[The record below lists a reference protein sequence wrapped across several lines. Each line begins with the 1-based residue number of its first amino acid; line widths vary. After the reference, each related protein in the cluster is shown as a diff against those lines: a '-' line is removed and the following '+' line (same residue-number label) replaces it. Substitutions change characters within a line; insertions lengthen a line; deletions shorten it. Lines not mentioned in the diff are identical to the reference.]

1 MQFKCVNCGGNVV
14 YDPKS
19 GHMLCTSC
27 HSVDTEEIV
36 KQEDSYSCPSCGG
49 KLTVN
54 EFTSATKCEY
64 CGSYNIIDEKIVYP
78 YGPDLVL
85 PFRFTKEQA
94 TELLRKEF
102 KDRLFC
108 PNDFLSERTLENL
121 EGDYVPF
128 WMYSY
133 NTHAVWDGIGTKV
146 RTWISGNTEYT
157 ETSKFQV
164 YREMNIDFNRIPVD
178 ASIKMPDRI
187 MDIMEPYE
195 YKDLEKF
202 QPKYMS
208 GFTAETYN
216 QTPDA
221 LEARARE
228 KANKDTEDFLR
239 SSMTGYDSLTP
250 SRKDLQH
257 RPSAREFAM
266 MPVWKYVYRYHN
278 TDYEYYINGQTG
290 KVYGKLPKSAGK
302 ILFSGTTLLVGLL
315 LLLRVLQY
323 FVEVF

>member
-19 GHMLCTSC
+19 GHMLCASC

-133 NTHAVWDGIGTKV
+133 DTHAVWDGIGTKV

-157 ETSKFQV
+157 EISKFQV

-178 ASIKMPDRI
+178 ASIKMPDHI

-239 SSMTGYDSLTP
+239 SSMIGYDSLTP

-266 MPVWKYVYRYHN
+266 MPVWKYVYRYHK

-290 KVYGKLPKSAGK
+290 KVYGKLPKSVGK

>member
-19 GHMLCTSC
+19 GHMLCASC

-221 LEARARE
+221 LEDRARE

-239 SSMTGYDSLTP
+239 SSMVGYDSLTP

-257 RPSAREFAM
+257 RSSAREFAM

-290 KVYGKLPKSAGK
+290 KVYGKLPKSVGK